1 VDTDVIIDIVI
12 AVVAVLFL
20 GVYVS
25 WRAGRLDRMHTRLQ
39 AARAALDVTLV
50 RRSSVALELASSGFL
65 DPATSLLLAS
75 AAHEARGQVRSGSG
89 QPPAERERAERA
101 PAERGRAERA
111 PAERAPAER
120 GRAERERAELAPAE
134 LAPAELA
141 PAELALAE
149 LAPAEWGPGERP
161 PGELAPYLEPGDELA
176 RSELAQSNL
185 SRALR
190 AAFTQPGFRSALEAT
205 DGAGELI
212 AEVEAAAQQV
222 FVARKFYNTAVA
234 VTRGARRK
242 PLARLFRL
250 AGNARLPEFFEI
262 DDSLAGDGA
271 RNTGADIQHLT
282 G

>member
-1 VDTDVIIDIVI
+1 VNADVIIDIVI

-89 QPPAERERAERA
+89 QPPAELGGAERA
-101 PAERGRAERA
+101 PAERGRAER
-111 PAERAPAER
+111 
-120 GRAERERAELAPAE
+120 
-134 LAPAELA
+134 A

-190 AAFTQPGFRSALEAT
+190 AAFTQPGFRTSLAAT
-205 DGAGELI
+205 DGAAELI

-234 VTRGARRK
+234 VTREARRK

-250 AGNARLPEFFEI
+250 AGNAQLPQFFEI
-262 DDSLAGDGA
+262 DDSLVGDGA
-271 RNTGADIQHLT
+271 RNAGADIQHLT

>member
-1 VDTDVIIDIVI
+1 MIIDIVI

-75 AAHEARGQVRSGSG
+75 AAHEARGEVRSGTG
-89 QPPAERERAERA
+89 QPPAER
-101 PAERGRAERA
+101 
-111 PAERAPAER
+111 
-120 GRAERERAELAPAE
+120 
-134 LAPAELA
+134 A

-149 LAPAEWGPGERP
+149 LAPAEWGPGARP

-176 RSELAQSNL
+176 QGELAQSNL

-190 AAFTQPGFRSALEAT
+190 AAFTQPGFRSSLEAT

-242 PLARLFRL
+242 PLVRLFRL
-250 AGNARLPEFFEI
+250 AGNAPLPQFFEI

-271 RNTGADIQHLT
+271 RTTGADIQHLT

>member
-1 VDTDVIIDIVI
+1 MIIDIVI

-75 AAHEARGQVRSGSG
+75 AAHEARGEVRSGAG
-89 QPPAERERAERA
+89 QPPAER
-101 PAERGRAERA
+101 
-111 PAERAPAER
+111 
-120 GRAERERAELAPAE
+120 
-134 LAPAELA
+134 A

-149 LAPAEWGPGERP
+149 LAPAEWGPGARP

-176 RSELAQSNL
+176 QGELAQSNL

-190 AAFTQPGFRSALEAT
+190 AAFTQPGFRSSLEAT

-242 PLARLFRL
+242 PLVRLFRL
-250 AGNARLPEFFEI
+250 AGNAPLPQFFEI

-271 RNTGADIQHLT
+271 RTTGADIQHLT

>member
-1 VDTDVIIDIVI
+1 VIIDIVI

-75 AAHEARGQVRSGSG
+75 AAHEARGEVRSSSG
-89 QPPAERERAERA
+89 QPAAQ
-101 PAERGRAERA
+101 RA

-120 GRAERERAELAPAE
+120 AAAERAAAGRT
-134 LAPAELA
+134 

-176 RSELAQSNL
+176 RSELAQNNL

-190 AAFTQPGFRSALEAT
+190 AAFTQPGFRSSLEAT

-234 VTRGARRK
+234 VTREARRK
-242 PLARLFRL
+242 PLVRLFRL
-250 AGNARLPEFFEI
+250 AGNAPLPQFFEI

-271 RNTGADIQHLT
+271 RAMGADRQHLT

>member
-1 VDTDVIIDIVI
+1 
-12 AVVAVLFL
+12 
-20 GVYVS
+20 
-25 WRAGRLDRMHTRLQ
+25 MHTRLQ

-75 AAHEARGQVRSGSG
+75 AAHEARGEVRSGSG
-89 QPPAERERAERA
+89 QPPAER
-101 PAERGRAERA
+101 
-111 PAERAPAER
+111 
-120 GRAERERAELAPAE
+120 
-134 LAPAELA
+134 A
-141 PAELALAE
+141 PAELALAK
-149 LAPAEWGPGERP
+149 LSPAEWGPGERP

-190 AAFTQPGFRSALEAT
+190 AAFTQPGFRSSLEAT

-212 AEVEAAAQQV
+212 TEVEAAAQQV

-234 VTRGARRK
+234 VTREARRR
-242 PLARLFRL
+242 PLVRLFRL
-250 AGNARLPEFFEI
+250 AGNAPLPQFFEI

-271 RNTGADIQHLT
+271 RTMGADIQHLT

>member
-1 VDTDVIIDIVI
+1 VIIDIVI

-75 AAHEARGQVRSGSG
+75 AAHEARGEVRSGTG
-89 QPPAERERAERA
+89 QPPAER
-101 PAERGRAERA
+101 
-111 PAERAPAER
+111 
-120 GRAERERAELAPAE
+120 
-134 LAPAELA
+134 A

-149 LAPAEWGPGERP
+149 LAPAEWGPGARP

-176 RSELAQSNL
+176 HSELAQSNL

-190 AAFTQPGFRSALEAT
+190 AAFTQPGFRSSLEAT

-234 VTRGARRK
+234 VTREARRK
-242 PLARLFRL
+242 PLVRLFRL
-250 AGNARLPEFFEI
+250 AGNASLPQFFEI

-271 RNTGADIQHLT
+271 RAMGADRQHLT

>member
-1 VDTDVIIDIVI
+1 MIIDIVI

-89 QPPAERERAERA
+89 QPPAER
-101 PAERGRAERA
+101 GRAERA

-120 GRAERERAELAPAE
+120 APAE
-134 LAPAELA
+134 RAPAERA

-250 AGNARLPEFFEI
+250 AGNAPLPQFFEI
-262 DDSLAGDGA
+262 DDSLVGDGA
-271 RNTGADIQHLT
+271 RNTGADIQHLA

>member
-1 VDTDVIIDIVI
+1 MIIDIVI

-50 RRSSVALELASSGFL
+50 RRSSVVLELASSGFL

-89 QPPAERERAERA
+89 QPPAER
-101 PAERGRAERA
+101 
-111 PAERAPAER
+111 
-120 GRAERERAELAPAE
+120 
-134 LAPAELA
+134 A

-161 PGELAPYLEPGDELA
+161 PGELAPYLEPGDELT

-190 AAFTQPGFRSALEAT
+190 AAFTQPGFRSSLEAT

-212 AEVEAAAQQV
+212 AEVETAAQQV

-234 VTRGARRK
+234 VTREARRK
-242 PLARLFRL
+242 PLVRLLRL
-250 AGNARLPEFFEI
+250 AGNAGRPEFFEM
-262 DDSLAGDGA
+262 DDSLVAEAGYGA
-271 RNTGADIQHLT
+271 GADMQRLAQ
-282 G
+282 

>member
-1 VDTDVIIDIVI
+1 MIIYIVI

-50 RRSSVALELASSGFL
+50 RRSSVALELAASGFL

-75 AAHEARGQVRSGSG
+75 AAHEARGEVRSGSAP
-89 QPPAERERAERA
+89 PPAGWA
-101 PAERGRAERA
+101 PAGRAL
-111 PAERAPAER
+111 
-120 GRAERERAELAPAE
+120 AELAPAE
-134 LAPAELA
+134 RAR
-141 PAELALAE
+141 AELALVE

-190 AAFTQPGFRSALEAT
+190 AAFTQPGFRSSLEAT
-205 DGAGELI
+205 GGAGELI

-250 AGNARLPEFFEI
+250 AGNAPLPQFFEI

-271 RNTGADIQHLT
+271 RNTGADIQHLA

>member
-1 VDTDVIIDIVI
+1 VIIEIVI

-75 AAHEARGQVRSGSG
+75 AAHEARGEVRSGSG
-89 QPPAERERAERA
+89 QPPAER
-101 PAERGRAERA
+101 
-111 PAERAPAER
+111 
-120 GRAERERAELAPAE
+120 
-134 LAPAELA
+134 A

-190 AAFTQPGFRSALEAT
+190 AAFTQPGFRSSLEAT

-234 VTRGARRK
+234 VTREARRK
-242 PLARLFRL
+242 PLVRLFRL
-250 AGNARLPEFFEI
+250 VGSAPLPQFFEI

-271 RNTGADIQHLT
+271 PNMGADMQHLT

>member
-1 VDTDVIIDIVI
+1 
-12 AVVAVLFL
+12 
-20 GVYVS
+20 
-25 WRAGRLDRMHTRLQ
+25 
-39 AARAALDVTLV
+39 VTLV

-75 AAHEARGQVRSGSG
+75 AAHEARGEVRSGSP
-89 QPPAERERAERA
+89 QPPAERPR
-101 PAERGRAERA
+101 
-111 PAERAPAER
+111 
-120 GRAERERAELAPAE
+120 
-134 LAPAELA
+134 
-141 PAELALAE
+141 AELALAE

-161 PGELAPYLEPGDELA
+161 PGELAPYLEPGDELT

-190 AAFTQPGFRSALEAT
+190 AAFTQPGFRSSLEAT

-234 VTRGARRK
+234 VTREARRK
-242 PLARLFRL
+242 PLVRLFRL
-250 AGNARLPEFFEI
+250 AGNAPLPQFFEI
-262 DDSLAGDGA
+262 DDSLVGDGA
-271 RNTGADIQHLT
+271 RNMGADIQHLT

>member
-1 VDTDVIIDIVI
+1 MIIDIVI

-89 QPPAERERAERA
+89 QPPAER
-101 PAERGRAERA
+101 GR
-111 PAERAPAER
+111 
-120 GRAERERAELAPAE
+120 
-134 LAPAELA
+134 AELA

-190 AAFTQPGFRSALEAT
+190 AAFTQPGFRSSLEAT

-250 AGNARLPEFFEI
+250 AGNAPLPQFFEI
-262 DDSLAGDGA
+262 DDSLVGDGA
-271 RNTGADIQHLT
+271 RTTGADIQHLT

>member
-1 VDTDVIIDIVI
+1 MIIDIVI

-25 WRAGRLDRMHTRLQ
+25 WRAGWLDRMHTRLQ

-75 AAHEARGQVRSGSG
+75 AAHEARGEVRSGTG
-89 QPPAERERAERA
+89 QPPAER
-101 PAERGRAERA
+101 
-111 PAERAPAER
+111 
-120 GRAERERAELAPAE
+120 
-134 LAPAELA
+134 A

-149 LAPAEWGPGERP
+149 LAPAEWGPGARP

-176 RSELAQSNL
+176 HSELAQSNL

-190 AAFTQPGFRSALEAT
+190 AAFTQPGFRSSLEAT

-234 VTRGARRK
+234 VTREARRK
-242 PLARLFRL
+242 PLVRLFRL
-250 AGNARLPEFFEI
+250 AGNAPLPQFFEI

-271 RNTGADIQHLT
+271 RTTGADIQHLT

>member
-1 VDTDVIIDIVI
+1 MIIDIVI

-75 AAHEARGQVRSGSG
+75 AAHEARGEVRSGAG
-89 QPPAERERAERA
+89 QPPAER
-101 PAERGRAERA
+101 
-111 PAERAPAER
+111 
-120 GRAERERAELAPAE
+120 
-134 LAPAELA
+134 A

-149 LAPAEWGPGERP
+149 LAPAEWGPGARP

-176 RSELAQSNL
+176 QGELAQSNL

-190 AAFTQPGFRSALEAT
+190 AAFTQPGFRSSLEAT

-242 PLARLFRL
+242 PLVRLFRL
-250 AGNARLPEFFEI
+250 AGNAPLPQFFEI
-262 DDSLAGDGA
+262 DDSLAGDGT
-271 RNTGADIQHLT
+271 RNMGADIQHLT

>member
-1 VDTDVIIDIVI
+1 MIIDIVI

-75 AAHEARGQVRSGSG
+75 GAHEARGEVRSGSG
-89 QPPAERERAERA
+89 QPPAER
-101 PAERGRAERA
+101 
-111 PAERAPAER
+111 
-120 GRAERERAELAPAE
+120 
-134 LAPAELA
+134 A

-161 PGELAPYLEPGDELA
+161 PGELAPYLEPGDELT

-234 VTRGARRK
+234 VTREARRK
-242 PLARLFRL
+242 PLVRLFRL
-250 AGNARLPEFFEI
+250 AGNAPLPQFFEI

-271 RNTGADIQHLT
+271 RAMGADRQHLT

>member
-1 VDTDVIIDIVI
+1 
-12 AVVAVLFL
+12 
-20 GVYVS
+20 
-25 WRAGRLDRMHTRLQ
+25 MHTRLQ

-65 DPATSLLLAS
+65 DPATSLLLTS
-75 AAHEARGQVRSGSG
+75 AAHEARGEVRSGSG
-89 QPPAERERAERA
+89 QPPAERA
-101 PAERGRAERA
+101 PAER
-111 PAERAPAER
+111 
-120 GRAERERAELAPAE
+120 
-134 LAPAELA
+134 A

-190 AAFTQPGFRSALEAT
+190 AAFTQPGFRSSLEAT

-234 VTRGARRK
+234 VTREARRK
-242 PLARLFRL
+242 PLVRLFRL
-250 AGNARLPEFFEI
+250 AGNAPLPQFFEI
-262 DDSLAGDGA
+262 DDSPAGDGA
-271 RNTGADIQHLT
+271 RTMGADMQHLT

>member
-1 VDTDVIIDIVI
+1 MIIDIVI

-75 AAHEARGQVRSGSG
+75 AAHEARGEVRSGSG
-89 QPPAERERAERA
+89 QPPAERA
-101 PAERGRAERA
+101 PAER
-111 PAERAPAER
+111 
-120 GRAERERAELAPAE
+120 
-134 LAPAELA
+134 
-141 PAELALAE
+141 ALAE

-161 PGELAPYLEPGDELA
+161 PGELAPYLEPGDELT

-190 AAFTQPGFRSALEAT
+190 AAFTQPGFRSSLEAT

-234 VTRGARRK
+234 VTRQARRK
-242 PLARLFRL
+242 PLVRLFRL
-250 AGNARLPEFFEI
+250 AGNAPLPQFFEI
-262 DDSLAGDGA
+262 DDSLVGDGA
-271 RNTGADIQHLT
+271 RNMGADIQHLT

>member
-1 VDTDVIIDIVI
+1 VIIDIVI

-75 AAHEARGQVRSGSG
+75 AAHEARGEVRSSSG
-89 QPPAERERAERA
+89 QPAAQ
-101 PAERGRAERA
+101 RA
-111 PAERAPAER
+111 PAERAAAER
-120 GRAERERAELAPAE
+120 AAAERAAAERAAAGRT
-134 LAPAELA
+134 

-176 RSELAQSNL
+176 RSELAQNNL

-190 AAFTQPGFRSALEAT
+190 AAFTQPGFRSSLEAT

-234 VTRGARRK
+234 VTREARRK
-242 PLARLFRL
+242 PLVRLFRL
-250 AGNARLPEFFEI
+250 AGNAPLPQFFEI

-271 RNTGADIQHLT
+271 RAMGADRQHLT

>member
-1 VDTDVIIDIVI
+1 MIIDIVI

-75 AAHEARGQVRSGSG
+75 AAHEARGEVRSGTG
-89 QPPAERERAERA
+89 QPPAER
-101 PAERGRAERA
+101 
-111 PAERAPAER
+111 
-120 GRAERERAELAPAE
+120 
-134 LAPAELA
+134 A

-149 LAPAEWGPGERP
+149 LAPAEWGPGARP

-176 RSELAQSNL
+176 HSELAQSNL

-190 AAFTQPGFRSALEAT
+190 AAFTQPGFRSSLEAT

-234 VTRGARRK
+234 VTREARRK
-242 PLARLFRL
+242 PLVRLFRL
-250 AGNARLPEFFEI
+250 AGNAPLPQFFEI

-271 RNTGADIQHLT
+271 RNMGADIQHLT

>member
-1 VDTDVIIDIVI
+1 VIIEIVI

-89 QPPAERERAERA
+89 QPPAERA
-101 PAERGRAERA
+101 PAERA
-111 PAERAPAER
+111 PAERAPAE
-120 GRAERERAELAPAE
+120 
-134 LAPAELA
+134 
-141 PAELALAE
+141 LALAE
-149 LAPAEWGPGERP
+149 LALAEWGPGERP

-190 AAFTQPGFRSALEAT
+190 AAFTQPGFRSSLEAT

-250 AGNARLPEFFEI
+250 AGNAPLPQFFEI
-262 DDSLAGDGA
+262 DDSLIGDGA
-271 RNTGADIQHLT
+271 RNAGADIQRLA

>member
-12 AVVAVLFL
+12 AVVAVLFI

-89 QPPAERERAERA
+89 QPPAERA
-101 PAERGRAERA
+101 PAERA

-120 GRAERERAELAPAE
+120 APAE
-134 LAPAELA
+134 WA

-222 FVARKFYNTAVA
+222 FVARKFYNTAVT

-242 PLARLFRL
+242 PLVRLFRL
-250 AGNARLPEFFEI
+250 AGNAPLPQFFEI
-262 DDSLAGDGA
+262 DDSLVGDGA

>member
-1 VDTDVIIDIVI
+1 VDTDVIIDVVI

-75 AAHEARGQVRSGSG
+75 AAHEARGEVRSGSG
-89 QPPAERERAERA
+89 QPHAER
-101 PAERGRAERA
+101 
-111 PAERAPAER
+111 
-120 GRAERERAELAPAE
+120 
-134 LAPAELA
+134 A

-161 PGELAPYLEPGDELA
+161 PGELAPYLEPGDELT

-190 AAFTQPGFRSALEAT
+190 AAFTQPGFRSSLEAT

-234 VTRGARRK
+234 VTREARRR
-242 PLARLFRL
+242 PLVRLFRL
-250 AGNARLPEFFEI
+250 AGNARLPQFFEI

-271 RNTGADIQHLT
+271 RTMGADIQHLT

>member
-1 VDTDVIIDIVI
+1 MIIDIVI

-75 AAHEARGQVRSGSG
+75 AAHEARGQVRSGSE
-89 QPPAERERAERA
+89 QPPAERGRVER
-101 PAERGRAERA
+101 P
-111 PAERAPAER
+111 
-120 GRAERERAELAPAE
+120 
-134 LAPAELA
+134 

-149 LAPAEWGPGERP
+149 LALAEWGPGERP

-242 PLARLFRL
+242 PLVRLFRL
-250 AGNARLPEFFEI
+250 AGNAPLPQFFEI
-262 DDSLAGDGA
+262 DDSLVGDGA

>member
-1 VDTDVIIDIVI
+1 MIIDIVI

-75 AAHEARGQVRSGSG
+75 AAHEARGEVRSSSG
-89 QPPAERERAERA
+89 QPPGERAAAERA
-101 PAERGRAERA
+101 AAERA
-111 PAERAPAER
+111 AAERPPSERAAAER
-120 GRAERERAELAPAE
+120 
-134 LAPAELA
+134 APAELA

-176 RSELAQSNL
+176 RSELAQNNL

-190 AAFTQPGFRSALEAT
+190 AAFTQPGFRSSLEAT

-234 VTRGARRK
+234 VTREARRK
-242 PLARLFRL
+242 PLVRLFRL
-250 AGNARLPEFFEI
+250 AGNAPLPQFFEI

-271 RNTGADIQHLT
+271 RAMGADRQHLT